1 MSEWKEYK
9 LGDICDITSSKR
21 IFYSEYVSDGV
32 PFYRS
37 KEIIDLHNRRAIST
51 ELYISKERYEEIKT
65 KFGAPEIGDI
75 LLTSVG
81 SLGIPYKVKVGDRFY
96 FKDGNLTWF
105 RNINQKV
112 LSVDFLI
119 HWIGSSIGIQKLDEV
134 TIGSTQP
141 ALTISGLKTVDILL
155 PTIEEQE
162 RIAGILS
169 SLDDKID
176 LLTHQNRTLESM
188 AETLF
193 REYFIENSKEE
204 WEEKSLFDCIKLVG
218 GGTPKTSIET
228 YWDGDI
234 CWLSGGDI
242 SDNHKGYITQ
252 SEKTISTEGLS
263 NSSAKL
269 LPTNATVI
277 SARGTVGKYC
287 LLSKPMAF
295 SQSNYGVLPQY
306 SNCYYFT
313 FLLIAYSVSEL
324 QAAAY
329 GSVFDTITTNS
340 FKSLTLYLPDDKDI
354 YSFELLIQPYFDKIR
369 NNTLQIRNL
378 TKLRDTLLA
387 KLMNNEIKI

>member
-9 LGDICDITSSKR
+9 LGEIAIRMTSGGTPKTSKP
-21 IFYSEYVSDGV
+21 EYYDGGI
-32 PFYRS
+32 PWLNT
-37 KEIIDLHNRRAIST
+37 KEIDFNRINKTEKAISKLGLENSSAKWIPRHSVIVAMYGATAAKVAYSLIDLTTNQACCNIIVNEAKAKSLFVYYYLLSAYT
-51 ELYISKERYEEIKT
+51 ELENLAC
-65 KFGAPEIGDI
+65 GAAQQN
-75 LLTSVG
+75 LSVG
-81 SLGIPYKVKVGDRFY
+81 V
-96 FKDGNLTWF
+96 
-105 RNINQKV
+105 
-112 LSVDFLI
+112 
-119 HWIGSSIGIQKLDEV
+119 
-134 TIGSTQP
+134 
-141 ALTISGLKTVDILL
+141 ISNFPILL
-155 PTIEEQE
+155 PPLAEQE
-162 RIAGILS
+162 QIAGILS

-176 LLTHQNRTLESM
+176 LLSRQNATLESM

-193 REYFIENSKEE
+193 RQCFIENPKEE

-242 SDNHKGYITQ
+242 SNNHKGYITQ

-287 LLSKPMAF
+287 LLSKPMTF

-324 QAAAY
+324 QSAAY

-340 FKSLTLYLPDDKDI
+340 FKSLTLCLPNDKDI

-378 TKLRDTLLA
+378 TKLRDTLLP
-387 KLMNNEIKI
+387 KLMNNEVKIHSYD